1 MWYWWMRSLFM
12 CSSGSH
18 VLTLLTCHL
27 TRKYFFPFVAM
38 FVKWKDVRYIIL
50 LSTFSEFC
58 GSFVCLSA
66 SWVSTSSAGWSSVS
80 SAGGVSHR
88 MFLCIWFSF
97 FSYMYP
103 SFSKKEPVRS
113 MLEDILQLS
122 KSVHLFAQAIGVP
135 QFLDGQQR
143 YPTLTAAGTQRYRT
157 GSLVLTLYLL
167 MRLGS

>member
-38 FVKWKDVRYIIL
+38 FVKWKGVRYITL

-66 SWVSTSSAGWSSVS
+66 SWVSTSSAGWSLVS
-80 SAGGVSHR
+80 SAGGVFHR
-88 MFLCIWFSF
+88 MFLCVWFSF

-103 SFSKKEPVRS
+103 SFSKKEPVHS

-122 KSVHLFAQAIGVP
+122 GSVHLFAQAIGVP

-143 YPTLTAAGTQRYRT
+143 FPTLTAAGTKRYWT
-157 GSLVLTLYLL
+157 GSLVLALYLL

>member
-1 MWYWWMRSLFM
+1 MWYWWMRSSFM

-18 VLTLLTCHL
+18 ALNTAYVPL

-38 FVKWKDVRYIIL
+38 FVKLKGVRYITL

-80 SAGGVSHR
+80 SAGGVFHR
-88 MFLCIWFSF
+88 MFLCVWFSF
-97 FSYMYP
+97 FSYP
-103 SFSKKEPVRS
+103 KFSKKEPVRS

-122 KSVHLFAQAIGVP
+122 GSVHLFAQATGVP
-135 QFLDGQQR
+135 QFLDGQQS
-143 YPTLTAAGTQRYRT
+143 YPTLTAAGTQRYWT